1 MTRTRNTT
9 IKLITAFA
17 MIMALSLSLAIPAL
31 AYPWSVGDKD
41 TPAPSAITK
50 KFDMPIGTIVPSTS
64 TFTFTYT
71 KEGIGTKT
79 DETTKGTMPDIPA
92 TTITITAAELAAAG
106 PANKT
111 LIIEDKTTNIKS
123 IFKESDDILKNVPAN
138 KWPGA
143 GVYTYTVR
151 ETEGGVTMPNTG
163 ATKEGAFYSPAR
175 YKIEFWVE
183 EVEDAQGQGT
193 GVYFVRFVNAIIIE
207 EFTDEY
213 YEEDQPAD
221 GKVDPTP
228 GSSTVT
234 SYTTK
239 EGFSGIIFTNRYWR
253 SDGDGT
259 ETGDT
264 ALEITKAL
272 GGSDTD
278 PARFN
283 RYFEFKV
290 TVIQPSVVDTDQT
303 YKAYI
308 FNAAD
313 EKVTASENYGA
324 YEAGGLISFPSGSQ
338 RTFNLKDGERLVF
351 IDLHVGATVIVSETA
366 NVLYR
371 PKYERSFANETAT
384 TAFTAPA
391 ANTTWGFP
399 RTEAPAD
406 AGPHYLPEGK
416 NVNKVD
422 YINIRINAT
431 PMGLDVDELPYIV
444 LIGLAVV
451 SLVGYALVKIRKR
464 THDDV

>member
-1 MTRTRNTT
+1 MTRKSNST
-9 IKLITAFA
+9 IRLITAIA
-17 MIMALSLSLAIPAL
+17 MVMALSLSLVIPAI
-31 AYPWSVGDKD
+31 AYPWSVGTKD
-41 TPAPSAITK
+41 VPAPSAITK
-50 KFDMPIGTIVPSTS
+50 KFDMPIGTVVPSSS

-183 EVEDAQGQGT
+183 EVEDSQGQGT
-193 GVYFVRFVNAIIIE
+193 GVYFVKYVNAVIIE

-213 YEEDQPAD
+213 YDEGKPAD

-253 SDGDGT
+253 SDGGGT

-264 ALEITKAL
+264 ALEIAKSL
-272 GGSDTD
+272 SGNDTD
-278 PARFN
+278 PERFN

-303 YKAYI
+303 YTAYI
-308 FNAAD
+308 FNSSNA
-313 EKVTASENYGA
+313 KVTATENYDNYG
-324 YEAGGLISFPSGSQ
+324 AGGLISFPTDTE
-338 RTFNLKDGERLVF
+338 RTFKLKDGERLVF
-351 IDLHVGATVIVSETA
+351 IDLHVGATVKVSETA
-366 NVLYR
+366 HPLYR
-371 PKYERSFANETAT
+371 PKYERTFAPAGT
-384 TAFTAPA
+384 TAFTALE

-399 RTEAPAD
+399 RTDAPED
-406 AGPHYLPEGK
+406 IGPHYLPEGK
-416 NVNKVD
+416 NVNKVN
-422 YINIRINAT
+422 YINIRTNAT
-431 PMGLDVDELPYIV
+431 PTGLDVDELPYLI

-451 SLVGYALVKIRKR
+451 GLVGYAAVKIRRR
-464 THDDV
+464 THDDA